1 MISIILPAN
10 NEEAYI
16 GACLS
21 DILASDDPGGLVQ
34 VIVAANGCTDATVRR
49 AQELEERFEARNWRL
64 DIIEIARGSKFEAL
78 NAGDAAALHG
88 KRLYLDADIRLSP
101 ELLVQVSK
109 AIGFAAPVYASGTL
123 RVPRARSWVSDR
135 YAGFWTCLPFVADGV
150 PGCGLFA
157 VNESGRARWGDFP
170 PVISDDT
177 FVRLHFSD
185 EEMHKVPAIYD
196 WPVSEGFA
204 NLVRVRRRQN
214 EGLGE
219 IHDLYP
225 DLSAQMTPTKPSFRR
240 MIRLWGR
247 DPIGFAVYAAVAVA
261 VRLPFFRNRGRWDR
275 GR

>member
-1 MISIILPAN
+1 M
-10 NEEAYI
+10 
-16 GACLS
+16 GATG
-21 DILASDDPGGLVQ
+21 IADD
-34 VIVAANGCTDATVRR
+34 
-49 AQELEERFEARNWRL
+49 E
-64 DIIEIARGSKFEAL
+64 
-78 NAGDAAALHG
+78 
-88 KRLYLDADIRLSP
+88 
-101 ELLVQVSK
+101 
-109 AIGFAAPVYASGTL
+109 
-123 RVPRARSWVSDR
+123 
-135 YAGFWTCLPFVADGV
+135 
-150 PGCGLFA
+150 LFA
-157 VNESGRARWGDFP
+157 VNECWHARWGDFP

-214 EGLGE
+214 EGLRE